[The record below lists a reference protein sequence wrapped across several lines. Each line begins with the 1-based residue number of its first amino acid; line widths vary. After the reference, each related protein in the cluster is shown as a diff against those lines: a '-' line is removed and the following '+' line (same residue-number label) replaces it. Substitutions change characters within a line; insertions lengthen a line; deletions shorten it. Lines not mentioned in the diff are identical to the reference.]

1 MERLYPIIRNK
12 KIKTMNIAENNNNKI
27 PNKKLV
33 LVGLISVVLFAGS
46 LIGWIKFKQEQEKKI
61 QQSQA
66 LLTQACQTDISAN
79 SNFLDA
85 SKKVNEATKLLYSVP
100 NIPGLSYQQAQTKL
114 NNFSTCIK
122 TVNAKENFF
131 EAKRLSRKAFLFDD
145 EMTLSVQEWEGMR
158 SDLGKSIDLLKSIP
172 NDVNTYPQSQKALK
186 VYQNQFQKVN
196 QRLQQEQTAVNAFN
210 RAEDLK
216 NEADQLTRNS
226 PSLETLNEAESKV
239 KDAIKLIKTIPQGT
253 TVSPKSQDTIL
264 IYQDKIEGIRYLIGS
279 RFLEPLLKLFSTFA
293 DSLNSRTEYQDYANK
308 VKNLN
313 KKFTDILKEAPVTKN
328 HPSAKALKNALNKYN
343 DALIVWQ
350 YCQQG
355 KCQNSLSAGIIEFRN
370 VLWLPDSFKIKN
382 VPLTK
387 KYKVKESS
395 NIFTQK
401 FVQLNQVR
409 SAIWEQAKSDIQEAQ
424 GQI

>member
-1 MERLYPIIRNK
+1 
-12 KIKTMNIAENNNNKI
+12 MNIAENNNNKI

-33 LVGLISVVLFAGS
+33 LVGLISVVLFTGG
-46 LIGWIKFKQEQEKKI
+46 LIGSIKFKQEQEKKI

-100 NIPGLSYQQAQTKL
+100 NIPGLGYQKAQSGL

-131 EAKRLSRKAFLFDD
+131 EAKRLSRKALLFDD
-145 EMTLSVQEWEGMR
+145 EMTFSVEEWSGMR
-158 SDLGKSIDLLKSIP
+158 SDLENSIDLLKTIP
-172 NDVNTYPQSQKALK
+172 NDVNTYAQSQKTLK

-196 QRLQQEQTAVNAFN
+196 QRLQQEQAAVNAFN
-210 RAEDLK
+210 RAEDL
-216 NEADQLTRNS
+216 NNQADQLTRNF
-226 PSLETLNEAESKV
+226 PNLETLNEAESKV
-239 KDAIKLIKTIPQGT
+239 KDAIKIIKTIPQGT
-253 TVSPKSQDTIL
+253 TVSQKSQDTRL

-279 RFLEPLLKLFSTFA
+279 KFLEPLVTLFSKFA
-293 DSLNSRTEYQDYANK
+293 DSLNSKTEYQDYANK
-308 VKNLN
+308 VNNLN
-313 KKFTDILKEAPVTKN
+313 KKLAEMIKEAPVTKN
-328 HPSAKALKNALNKYN
+328 HPSTKALKSALNRYN

-370 VLWLPDSFKIKN
+370 VLWIPDSFKIKN
-382 VPLTK
+382 VPLTN

>member
-1 MERLYPIIRNK
+1 
-12 KIKTMNIAENNNNKI
+12 MNIAENNNNKI

-33 LVGLISVVLFAGS
+33 LVGLISVVLFAGG
-46 LIGWIKFKQEQEKKI
+46 LIGWIKFKQEQEKKV

-100 NIPGLSYQQAQTKL
+100 NIPGLSYQQAQTGL

-158 SDLGKSIDLLKSIP
+158 SDLGKAIDLLKSIP

-186 VYQNQFQKVN
+186 VYQNQFSKVN

-210 RAEDLK
+210 RAEDLN

-253 TVSPKSQDTIL
+253 TVSQKSQDTIL

-279 RFLEPLLKLFSTFA
+279 RFLEPLVKLFSTFA
-293 DSLNSRTEYQDYANK
+293 DSLNSKTEYQDYANK

-328 HPSAKALKNALNKYN
+328 HSSAKALRSALNKYN

-350 YCQQG
+350 YCQQR

-370 VLWLPDSFKIKN
+370 VLWIPDSFKIKN

-387 KYKVKESS
+387 KYKLKESS

-409 SAIWEQAKSDIQEAQ
+409 SAIWEQAESDIQEAQ

>member
-1 MERLYPIIRNK
+1 
-12 KIKTMNIAENNNNKI
+12 MNITENNNNKI

-33 LVGLISVVLFAGS
+33 LVGLISVVLFTTG
-46 LIGWIKFKQEQEKKI
+46 LIGWIKFKQEQDKKI

-79 SNFLDA
+79 PNFLDA
-85 SKKVNEATKLLYSVP
+85 SKKVNQATKLLYSVP
-100 NIPGLSYQQAQTKL
+100 NIPGLGYQQAQTGL
-114 NNFSTCIK
+114 NVFSTCIK

-131 EAKRLSRKAFLFDD
+131 EAKRLSRKALGIDA
-145 EMTLSVQEWEGMR
+145 EMTFSVQEWEGMR
-158 SDLGKSIDLLKSIP
+158 SDLGKAIDLLKTIP
-172 NDVNTYPQSQKALK
+172 KDVNTYTDSQKALK
-186 VYQNQFQKVN
+186 VYQNQFSKVN

-216 NEADQLTRNS
+216 KEADLLTRNS
-226 PSLETLNEAESKV
+226 PKLETLNEAESKV

-253 TVSPKSQDTIL
+253 TVSVTNQDTIL
-264 IYQDKIEGIRYLIGS
+264 IYQEKIEGIHSLMGS
-279 RFLEPLLKLFSTFA
+279 RFLEPLVKLFSKFA
-293 DSLNSRTEYQDYANK
+293 DSLDSKTEYQDYANK

-328 HPSAKALKNALNKYN
+328 HPSTKALRSALNRYN

-355 KCQNSLSAGIIEFRN
+355 KCQNTLSAGIIEFRN
-370 VLWLPDSFKIKN
+370 VLWIPDSFKINN

-387 KYKVKESS
+387 KYKLKESS

-401 FVQLNQVR
+401 FVQLNQVC

-424 GQI
+424 RQI

>member
-1 MERLYPIIRNK
+1 
-12 KIKTMNIAENNNNKI
+12 MNIAENNNNKI

-33 LVGLISVVLFAGS
+33 LVGLISIFMFTGGL
-46 LIGWIKFKQEQEKKI
+46 LGWIKFKQEQEKKV

-66 LLTQACQTDISAN
+66 LLAQACQTDISAN

-85 SKKVNEATKLLYSVP
+85 SKKVNEATNLLYSVP
-100 NIPGLSYQQAQTKL
+100 NIPGLGYQQAQTGL

-131 EAKRLSRKAFLFDD
+131 EAKRLSKKALGIDT
-145 EMTLSVQEWEGMR
+145 EMTFSVQEWEGMR
-158 SDLGKSIDLLKSIP
+158 SDLEKAIYLLKTIP
-172 NDVNTYPQSQKALK
+172 NDVNTYAQSQKTLK
-186 VYQNQFQKVN
+186 VYQNQFQQVN

-226 PSLETLNEAESKV
+226 PKLETLNEAESKV
-239 KDAIKLIKTIPQGT
+239 KDAIQIIKTIPQGT
-253 TVSPKSQDTIL
+253 TVSQKSQDSIL
-264 IYQDKIEGIRYLIGS
+264 IYQDKIEGIYYLIDS
-279 RFLEPLLKLFSTFA
+279 KNLEPLVKLFSRFA
-293 DSLNSRTEYQDYANK
+293 DSLDGRTEYQDYANK

-328 HPSAKALKNALNKYN
+328 HPSAKALKSALNRYN

-370 VLWLPDSFKIKN
+370 VLWIPDSFKIKN
-382 VPLTK
+382 VLLTK

-401 FVQLNQVR
+401 FFQLNQVR
-409 SAIWEQAKSDIQEAQ
+409 SAIWEQAESDIQEAQ

>member
-1 MERLYPIIRNK
+1 
-12 KIKTMNIAENNNNKI
+12 MNIAENNNNKI
-27 PNKKLV
+27 PNKKVV
-33 LVGLISVVLFAGS
+33 LVGLISVVLFTGA
-46 LIGWIKFKQEQEKKI
+46 LIGWIKFKQEQDKKI

-66 LLTQACQTDISAN
+66 LLAQACQTDISAN
-79 SNFLDA
+79 TNFLDA

-100 NIPGLSYQQAQTKL
+100 NIPGLGYQKAQTGL
-114 NNFSTCIK
+114 NIFSKCIK
-122 TVNAKENFF
+122 IVNAKENFF
-131 EAKRLSRKAFLFDD
+131 EAKRLSRKALGIDD
-145 EMTLSVQEWEGMR
+145 EMTFSVQEWEGMR
-158 SDLGKSIDLLKSIP
+158 SDLEKSIDLLKTIP
-172 NDVNTYPQSQKALK
+172 NDVNTYAQSQKALK
-186 VYQNQFQKVN
+186 IYQNQFQEVN
-196 QRLQQEQTAVNAFN
+196 QRLQQEQTAVKAFN

-216 NEADQLTRNS
+216 KEADLLTRNS
-226 PSLETLNEAESKV
+226 PKLETLNEAESKV
-239 KDAIKLIKTIPQGT
+239 KDAIKLLKTIPQGT
-253 TVSPKSQDTIL
+253 TVSLKSQDTIL
-264 IYQDKIEGIRYLIGS
+264 IYQDKIEGIHYLMGS
-279 RFLEPLLKLFSTFA
+279 RFLEPLVKLFSKFA
-293 DSLNSRTEYQDYANK
+293 DSLDSKTEYQDYANK

-328 HPSAKALKNALNKYN
+328 HPSTKALKSALNRYN

-370 VLWLPDSFKIKN
+370 VLWIPDSFKIKN

-387 KYKVKESS
+387 KYQLKESS

>member
-1 MERLYPIIRNK
+1 
-12 KIKTMNIAENNNNKI
+12 MNITENNNNKI

-33 LVGLISVVLFAGS
+33 LVGLISVVMFTAG
-46 LIGWIKFKQEQEKKI
+46 LIGWIKFKQEQDKKI

-66 LLTQACQTDISAN
+66 LLAQACQTDISAN
-79 SNFLDA
+79 HNFLDA
-85 SKKVNEATKLLYSVP
+85 SKKVNEATKLLYSIP
-100 NIPGLSYQQAQTKL
+100 NIPGLGYQQAQTGL
-114 NNFSTCIK
+114 NVFSTCIK
-122 TVNAKENFF
+122 TLNAKENFF
-131 EAKRLSRKAFLFDD
+131 EAKRLSRKALGIDD
-145 EMTLSVQEWEGMR
+145 EMTFSVQEWEGIR
-158 SDLGKSIDLLKSIP
+158 SDLEKSIDLLKTIP
-172 NDVNTYPQSQKALK
+172 NDVNTYAESQKALK
-186 VYQNQFQKVN
+186 VYQNQFSKVN

-216 NEADQLTRNS
+216 KEADLLTRNS
-226 PSLETLNEAESKV
+226 PKLETLNEAESKV

-253 TVSPKSQDTIL
+253 TVSPKSQATIL
-264 IYQDKIEGIRYLIGS
+264 IYQDKIEGIHNLMGS
-279 RFLEPLLKLFSTFA
+279 RFLEPLVKLFYKFA
-293 DSLNSRTEYQDYANK
+293 DSLDSKTEYQDYANQ

-328 HPSAKALKNALNKYN
+328 HPSTKALKSALNRYN

-370 VLWLPDSFKIKN
+370 VLWIPDSFKIKN

-387 KYKVKESS
+387 KYQLKESS

-401 FVQLNQVR
+401 FVQLNQVC

>member
-1 MERLYPIIRNK
+1 
-12 KIKTMNIAENNNNKI
+12 MNITENNNNKI

-33 LVGLISVVLFAGS
+33 LVGLISVVLFTTG
-46 LIGWIKFKQEQEKKI
+46 LIGWIKFKQEQDKKI

-79 SNFLDA
+79 PNFLDA
-85 SKKVNEATKLLYSVP
+85 SKKVNQATKLLYSVP
-100 NIPGLSYQQAQTKL
+100 NIPGLGYQQAQTGL
-114 NNFSTCIK
+114 NVFSTCIK

-131 EAKRLSRKAFLFDD
+131 EAKRLSRKALGIDA
-145 EMTLSVQEWEGMR
+145 EMTFSVQEWEGMR
-158 SDLGKSIDLLKSIP
+158 SDLGKAIDLLKTIP
-172 NDVNTYPQSQKALK
+172 KDVNTYTDSQKALK
-186 VYQNQFQKVN
+186 VYQNQFSKVN

-216 NEADQLTRNS
+216 KEADLLTRNS
-226 PSLETLNEAESKV
+226 PKLETLNEAESKV

-253 TVSPKSQDTIL
+253 TVSVTNQDTIL
-264 IYQDKIEGIRYLIGS
+264 IYQEKIEGIHSLMGS
-279 RFLEPLLKLFSTFA
+279 RFLEPLVKLFSKFA
-293 DSLNSRTEYQDYANK
+293 DSLDSKTEYQDYANK

-328 HPSAKALKNALNKYN
+328 HPSTKALRSALNRYN

-355 KCQNSLSAGIIEFRN
+355 KCQNTLSAGIIEFRN
-370 VLWLPDSFKIKN
+370 VLWIPDSFKINN

-387 KYKVKESS
+387 KYKLKESS
-395 NIFTQK
+395 NLFTQK
-401 FVQLNQVR
+401 FVQLNQVC

-424 GQI
+424 RQI

>member
-1 MERLYPIIRNK
+1 
-12 KIKTMNIAENNNNKI
+12 MNIAENNNNKI

-33 LVGLISVVLFAGS
+33 LVGFISIFIFTGGL
-46 LIGWIKFKQEQEKKI
+46 LGWIKFKQEQEKKI

-66 LLTQACQTDISAN
+66 LLAQACQTDISAN

-85 SKKVNEATKLLYSVP
+85 SKKVNEATRLLYSVP

-145 EMTLSVQEWEGMR
+145 EMTFSVQEWEGMR
-158 SDLGKSIDLLKSIP
+158 SDLENSIDLLKTIP

-186 VYQNQFQKVN
+186 IYQNQFSKVN

-210 RAEDLK
+210 LAEDLK

-239 KDAIKLIKTIPQGT
+239 KDAIKLIKTIPPGT
-253 TVSPKSQDTIL
+253 TVSQKSQDTIL

-279 RFLEPLLKLFSTFA
+279 RFLEPLVKLFSTFA

-328 HPSAKALKNALNKYN
+328 HPSAKGLKSALNRYN

-370 VLWLPDSFKIKN
+370 VLWIPDSFKIKN

-387 KYKVKESS
+387 KYKLKESS

-409 SAIWEQAKSDIQEAQ
+409 SAIWEQAENDIQEAQ
-424 GQI
+424 AQI

>member
-1 MERLYPIIRNK
+1 
-12 KIKTMNIAENNNNKI
+12 MNIAENNNKI

-33 LVGLISVVLFAGS
+33 LVGLISVVMFTGG

-79 SNFLDA
+79 SNFLEA
-85 SKKVNEATKLLYSVP
+85 SKKVNEATRLLYSVP
-100 NIPGLSYQQAQTKL
+100 NIPGLSYQQAQSGL

-131 EAKRLSRKAFLFDD
+131 EAKRLSRKALGIDD
-145 EMTLSVQEWEGMR
+145 EMTFSVQEWEGMR
-158 SDLGKSIDLLKSIP
+158 SDLEKSIDLLKTVP

-196 QRLQQEQTAVNAFN
+196 QKLQQEQTAVNAFN

-216 NEADQLTRNS
+216 NQADQLTRNY
-226 PSLETLNEAESKV
+226 PKLETLNEAESKV
-239 KDAIKLIKTIPQGT
+239 KDALTLIKTIPQRT
-253 TVSPKSQDTIL
+253 TVSQKSQDTIL
-264 IYQDKIEGIRYLIGS
+264 IYQDKIEGIHYLIGS
-279 RFLEPLLKLFSTFA
+279 RFLEPVVKLFSTFA
-293 DSLNSRTEYQDYANK
+293 DSLDSKTEYQDYANK

-328 HPSAKALKNALNKYN
+328 HPSAKALKNALNRYN

-370 VLWLPDSFKIKN
+370 VLWIPDSFKIKN

-387 KYKVKESS
+387 KYKLKESS

>member
-1 MERLYPIIRNK
+1 
-12 KIKTMNIAENNNNKI
+12 MNIAENNHNKI

-33 LVGLISVVLFAGS
+33 LVGLMSVIMFAGG
-46 LIGWIKFKQEQEKKI
+46 LIGWIKFKQEQEKKV

-79 SNFLDA
+79 SNFLEA

-100 NIPGLSYQQAQTKL
+100 NIPGLGYQQAQTKL

-131 EAKRLSRKAFLFDD
+131 EAKRLSRKAFLFDE
-145 EMTLSVQEWEGMR
+145 EMTFSVQEWEGMR
-158 SDLGKSIDLLKSIP
+158 SDLEKSIDLLKTIP

-186 VYQNQFQKVN
+186 VYQNQFSKVN

-239 KDAIKLIKTIPQGT
+239 KDAIKIIKTIRKGT

-279 RFLEPLLKLFSTFA
+279 RFLEPLVKLFSTFA

-328 HPSAKALKNALNKYN
+328 HPSAKALKSALNRYN

-370 VLWLPDSFKIKN
+370 VLWIPDSFKIKN

-387 KYKVKESS
+387 KYKLKESS

-409 SAIWEQAKSDIQEAQ
+409 SAIWEQAESDIQEAQ

>member
-1 MERLYPIIRNK
+1 
-12 KIKTMNIAENNNNKI
+12 MNITENNNNKI

-33 LVGLISVVLFAGS
+33 LVGLISVVMFTAG
-46 LIGWIKFKQEQEKKI
+46 LIGWIKFKQEQDKKI

-66 LLTQACQTDISAN
+66 LLAQACQTDISAN
-79 SNFLDA
+79 HNFLDA
-85 SKKVNEATKLLYSVP
+85 SKKVNEATKLLYSIP
-100 NIPGLSYQQAQTKL
+100 NIPGLGYQQAQTGL
-114 NNFSTCIK
+114 NVFSTCIK
-122 TVNAKENFF
+122 TLNAKENFF
-131 EAKRLSRKAFLFDD
+131 EAKRLSRKALGIDD
-145 EMTLSVQEWEGMR
+145 EMTFSVQEWEGIR
-158 SDLGKSIDLLKSIP
+158 SDLEKSIDLLKSIP
-172 NDVNTYPQSQKALK
+172 KDVNTYAESQKALK
-186 VYQNQFQKVN
+186 VYQNQFSKVN

-216 NEADQLTRNS
+216 KEADILTRNS
-226 PSLETLNEAESKV
+226 PKLETLNEAESKV

-253 TVSPKSQDTIL
+253 TVSGTNQDTIL
-264 IYQDKIEGIRYLIGS
+264 IYQDKIEGIHSLMGS
-279 RFLEPLLKLFSTFA
+279 RFLEPLVKLFSKFA
-293 DSLNSRTEYQDYANK
+293 DSLDSKTEYQDYANK

-328 HPSAKALKNALNKYN
+328 HPSTKALKNALNRYN

-370 VLWLPDSFKIKN
+370 VLWIPDSFKIKN

-387 KYKVKESS
+387 KYQLKESS

>member
-1 MERLYPIIRNK
+1 
-12 KIKTMNIAENNNNKI
+12 MNIAENNNNNKI
-27 PNKKLV
+27 PNNKLV
-33 LVGLISVVLFAGS
+33 LVGLISVVLFTGG
-46 LIGWIKFKQEQEKKI
+46 LIGSIKFKQEQEKKI

-85 SKKVNEATKLLYSVP
+85 SKKVNQATKVLYSVP
-100 NIPGLSYQQAQTKL
+100 NIPGLGYQEAQSKL

-145 EMTLSVQEWEGMR
+145 EMTFSVQEWSGMR
-158 SDLGKSIDLLKSIP
+158 SDLEKSIDLLKTIP
-172 NDVNTYPQSQKALK
+172 NDVNTYAQSQKALK
-186 VYQNQFQKVN
+186 VYQNQFPKVN

-216 NEADQLTRNS
+216 NEADRLTRNS
-226 PSLETLNEAESKV
+226 PNLETLNEAESKV
-239 KDAIKLIKTIPQGT
+239 QDAIKLIKSIPQGT
-253 TVSPKSQDTIL
+253 TVSQKSQDTIL

-279 RFLEPLLKLFSTFA
+279 RFLEPLVKLFSKFA
-293 DSLNSRTEYQDYANK
+293 DSLDSRTEYQDYANK

-313 KKFTDILKEAPVTKN
+313 KKLAEMIKEAPVTKN
-328 HPSAKALKNALNKYN
+328 HPSTKALKSALNRYN

-370 VLWLPDSFKIKN
+370 VLWIPDSFKIKD
-382 VPLTK
+382 VPLVK

>member
-1 MERLYPIIRNK
+1 
-12 KIKTMNIAENNNNKI
+12 MNIAENNNNKI
-27 PNKKLV
+27 TNKKLV
-33 LVGLISVVLFAGS
+33 FVGLISVLLFTGG
-46 LIGWIKFKQEQEKKI
+46 LLGWIKFQQEQKKKI

-85 SKKVNEATKLLYSVP
+85 SKKVNQATKLLYSVP
-100 NIPGLSYQQAQTKL
+100 NIPGLGYQEAQSGL

-122 TVNAKENFF
+122 TINAKENFF
-131 EAKRLSRKAFLFDD
+131 EAKRLSKKALLFDA
-145 EMTLSVQEWEGMR
+145 EMTFSVQYWEGMR
-158 SDLGKSIDLLKSIP
+158 SDLEKSINLLKTIP
-172 NDVNTYPQSQKALK
+172 NDVNTYAQSQKTLK
-186 VYQNQFQKVN
+186 LYQNKFQKVN
-196 QRLQQEQTAVNAFN
+196 QRLQQEQAAVNAFN

-216 NEADQLTRNS
+216 NQADQLTRNS
-226 PSLETLNEAESKV
+226 PNLETLNEAESKV
-239 KDAIKLIKTIPQGT
+239 KEAIQIIKTIPQGT
-253 TVSPKSQDTIL
+253 TVSQKSQDTRL

-279 RFLEPLLKLFSTFA
+279 RFLEPLVKLFSKFA
-293 DSLNSRTEYQDYANK
+293 DSLNNKTEYQDYANK
-308 VKNLN
+308 VNNLN
-313 KKFTDILKEAPVTKN
+313 KKLAEMIKEAPVTKN
-328 HPSAKALKNALNKYN
+328 HPSTKALKSALNRYN

-370 VLWLPDSFKIKN
+370 VLWIPDSFKIKN
-382 VPLTK
+382 VPLVK

-401 FVQLNQVR
+401 FLQLNQVR

-424 GQI
+424 GEI

>member
-1 MERLYPIIRNK
+1 
-12 KIKTMNIAENNNNKI
+12 MNIAENNNKI

-33 LVGLISVVLFAGS
+33 LVGLISIFMFTGGL
-46 LIGWIKFKQEQEKKI
+46 LGWIKFKQEQEKKV

-85 SKKVNEATKLLYSVP
+85 SKKVNEATNLLYSVP
-100 NIPGLSYQQAQTKL
+100 NIPGLGYQQAQTKL
-114 NNFSTCIK
+114 NNFYTCIK

-131 EAKRLSRKAFLFDD
+131 EAKRLSKKALGIDA
-145 EMTLSVQEWEGMR
+145 EMTFSVQEWEGMR
-158 SDLGKSIDLLKSIP
+158 SDLEKAIDLLKTIP
-172 NDVNTYPQSQKALK
+172 NDVNTYAQSQKTLK
-186 VYQNQFQKVN
+186 VYQNQFQQVN

-216 NEADQLTRNS
+216 NQADQLTRNS
-226 PSLETLNEAESKV
+226 PKLETLNEAESKV
-239 KDAIKLIKTIPQGT
+239 KDAIQIIKTIPQGT
-253 TVSPKSQDTIL
+253 TVSQKSKDTIL
-264 IYQDKIEGIRYLIGS
+264 IYQDKIEGIYYLIDS
-279 RFLEPLLKLFSTFA
+279 KNLEPLVKLFSRFA
-293 DSLNSRTEYQDYANK
+293 DSLDGRTEYQDYANK

-328 HPSAKALKNALNKYN
+328 HPSAKALKSALNRYN

-370 VLWLPDSFKIKN
+370 VLWIPDSFKIKN

-401 FVQLNQVR
+401 FFQLNQVR
-409 SAIWEQAKSDIQEAQ
+409 SAIWEQAESDIQEAQ